1 MMMMMLM
8 MKMVMMRMMMMVV
21 LLIAVSINDY
31 KSNTAIEGT
40 QDYHQLTRMSL
51 YPHRSTIAARLA
63 PEENGSTTTT
73 APIEGG

>member
-1 MMMMMLM
+1 
-8 MKMVMMRMMMMVV
+8 MMVV
-21 LLIAVSINDY
+21 VLIAVSIDDY
-31 KSNTAIEGT
+31 KSNTAIDGT

-73 APIEGG
+73 APIEGGCGHITE